1 MKGINKTHEVNIFIN
16 DVRADIFSQDS
27 LNLRFNNTFADPSK
41 ISTIQTEYT
50 FSFTLPITKT
60 NDKIFDYANI
70 LSKRNK
76 FNKRFKTHVNVDGIL
91 IFDGELILQS
101 VNKEGYKCNLY
112 INRLNTID
120 KIFGDTTLNQ
130 ITNWKIPYNQ
140 NETINNINS
149 IQDINYY
156 TADVFFPLVSYGMFQ
171 KKPTSNETYTSKYL
185 IDDYATLYNESF
197 YPSHNLLKL
206 VEKCFEHKGYTVNG
220 DIFDDE
226 VLKRIYIS
234 TNLADEQDPIYNYGY
249 NNMGKV
255 EFSFDW
261 SNYGMV
267 LSGTEGR
274 QSYIFQAATSLDV
287 DLDVPKFKVGAG
299 TDGITYNNWTTNNV
313 YDIWSSQLIK
323 NLEFQTPN
331 NILWRENRIVAPT
344 TGFYKVRLELDYN
357 IDQSEQ
363 FDRYIYERPN
373 KRGDIVRKEI
383 KSGTTWTFDDFYTEF
398 QLVRNSEDGMDCK
411 NIAPDAID
419 LLTSNADYN
428 KHSAYPHEKP
438 AKYTLSTESDP
449 YPYGY
454 VPQMNKTL
462 NYDPSVNKNFLMGCT
477 TSGAYTYTS
486 VIKNGRS
493 WDATC
498 ADSTMSRTNSDK
510 YWGVKVEPKTDE
522 EMEGAPRGERGQG
535 WKIVPELTSGN
546 NIYGTNTLPN
556 ATTTITRTS
565 TSAHTVIEAIVYLKK
580 NDMVQLKMLER
591 QWLNKVAEDAEDN
604 GRVPTKSNARRSGY
618 QTDAK
623 INLKGKVMFECF
635 SPDNIGIT
643 SNELN
648 WNNESRFSKELD
660 LAEFLPS
667 DEKISDFINNFIKEF
682 NLSYQQDGKN
692 ITLNKQKIDLNV
704 KNAVNLTNRVSD
716 DEIETLAIDYPSQM
730 SVEYTVNEEERGF
743 YISAERNATD
753 EQMLSNNWKDYADRG
768 YDIINIIDDEYAS
781 ESKLTTKTSFN
792 WFEDFTIAQ
801 DGQNTKVS
809 IPIIAKD
816 EWMIDGF
823 KDAEFMKEDGYN
835 LKRRYWFPS
844 NLTNAYVKLNGDENR
859 KVYIKLTTDTYDNV
873 NLSYKVNDGTNETL
887 LTRYFNVF
895 FDADTNYIKFDC
907 YLTTEEYVQIKNGSN
922 ILIDDDVYI
931 PIELQGYDA
940 SGKNKTQI
948 TCIKK

>member
-1 MKGINKTHEVNIFIN
+1 MKEINKTHEVNIFIN
-16 DVRADIFSQDS
+16 DERADIFSQDS

-41 ISTIQTEYT
+41 ISTIQTEYS

-60 NDKIFDYANI
+60 NNKIFDYANI

-101 VNKEGYKCNLY
+101 INKEGYKCNLY

-130 ITNWKIPYNQ
+130 ITNWKIQYNQ

-149 IQDINYY
+149 IQDINYD

-171 KKPTSNETYTSKYL
+171 KKPTSNETYTSKHF
-185 IDDYATLYNESF
+185 IDDYATLYNENF

-206 VEKCFEHKGYTVNG
+206 VEKCFEHKGFTVDG

-234 TNLADEQDPIYNYGY
+234 TNLADGQDPLYNYGY

-255 EFSFDW
+255 AFSFEW
-261 SNYGMV
+261 TNYDKV
-267 LSGTEGR
+267 LDGTSAKQE
-274 QSYIFQAATSLDV
+274 YIFRAATSIDA
-287 DLDVPKFKVGAG
+287 DLDVPKFSVGAG

-323 NLEFQTPN
+323 NIEFQTPN

-344 TGFYKVRLELDYN
+344 NGFYKIRLELDYN

-363 FDRYIYERPN
+363 FNRYVYKRPE
-373 KRGDIVRKEI
+373 KIRDVVRETI
-383 KSGTTWTFDDFYTEF
+383 ASGTTWTFDDFFTEF
-398 QLVRNSEDGMDCK
+398 QLVRNSEDGLDCK
-411 NIAPDAID
+411 NIVPDAVD
-419 LLTSNADYN
+419 SLSANTEYN

-438 AKYTLSTESDP
+438 EKYTLSTESDP
-449 YPYGY
+449 YPFGY
-454 VPQMNKTL
+454 IPQNYKTL

-486 VIKNGRS
+486 VIKNGKS
-493 WDATC
+493 WDNTC
-498 ADSTMSRTNSDK
+498 ADSTMSRTNSDA
-510 YWGVKVEPKTDE
+510 YFGVKVEPKTDE
-522 EMEGAPRGERGQG
+522 EIQSTYRGRV
-535 WKIVPELTSGN
+535 WKPVPELTSGDN
-546 NIYGTNTLPN
+546 VYGTNTLPN
-556 ATTTITRTS
+556 ATSTITRTP
-565 TSAHTVIEAIVYLKK
+565 TSAHTVIEAIVYLQK
-580 NDMVQLKMLER
+580 NDMVQLKMLQR
-591 QWLNKVAEDAEDN
+591 QWLNVAAEDSDDSSS
-604 GRVPTKSNARRSGY
+604 RTMTRRNGY

-623 INLKGKVMFECF
+623 INLKGKIMFECF

-643 SNELN
+643 SDEFN
-648 WNNESRFSKELD
+648 WLNESRFPKELD

-667 DEKISDFINNFIKEF
+667 DEKMSDFINNFIKEF

-692 ITLNKQKIDLNV
+692 ISLNKQKIDLNV
-704 KNAVNLTNRVSD
+704 KNAVDLTNRVSD
-716 DEIETLAIDYPSQM
+716 DEIEMSAIDFPSQM
-730 SVEYTVNEEERGF
+730 SVEYTINEDERGF

-753 EQMLSNNWKDYADRG
+753 EQMLSNNWKSYADRG
-768 YDIINIIDDEYAS
+768 YDIINIVDDEYAS
-781 ESKLTTKTSFN
+781 ESKLTTKTSYN

-801 DGQNTKVS
+801 DGQNKKVS

-816 EWMIDGF
+816 EWMIDGL
-823 KDAEFMKEDGYN
+823 KDAEFMKLDGYN
-835 LKRRYWFPS
+835 LKRRYWYPS
-844 NLTNAYVKLNGDENR
+844 NITNAYVKLNGDDNR
-859 KVYIKLTTDTYDNV
+859 KTFIKLTTDTYDNV
-873 NLSYKVNDGTNETL
+873 NLSYKIGDGTNETL
-887 LTRYFNVF
+887 LTKFFNIF
-895 FDADTNYIKFDC
+895 FDSDTNYIQFQT
-907 YLTTEEYVQIKNGSN
+907 YLTTEEYVAIKNGSN

-931 PIELQGYDA
+931 PIELTGYDA
-940 SGKNKTQI
+940 SGKNKTEI
-948 TCIKK
+948 KCIKK

>member
-1 MKGINKTHEVNIFIN
+1 MKEINKTHEVNIFIN
-16 DVRADIFSQDS
+16 DERADIFSQDS

-41 ISTIQTEYT
+41 ISTIQTEYS

-60 NDKIFDYANI
+60 NNKIFDYANI

-101 VNKEGYKCNLY
+101 INKEGYKCNLY

-130 ITNWKIPYNQ
+130 ITNWKIAYNQ

-185 IDDYATLYNESF
+185 IDDYATLYNENF

-206 VEKCFEHKGYTVNG
+206 VEKCFEHKGYTVDG

-234 TNLADEQDPIYNYGY
+234 TNLADGQDPLYNYG
-249 NNMGKV
+249 NNDMGKLAL
-255 EFSFDW
+255 SFEW
-261 SNYGMV
+261 TNYDKV
-267 LSGTEGR
+267 LDGTSVKQE
-274 QSYIFQAATSLDV
+274 YIFRAATSIDV
-287 DLDVPKFKVGAG
+287 DLDVPKFSVGAG
-299 TDGITYNNWTTNNV
+299 TDGVTYNNWTTNNV

-323 NLEFQTPN
+323 NIEFQTPN

-344 TGFYKVRLELDYN
+344 NGFYKIRLELDYN

-363 FDRYIYERPN
+363 FNRYVYKRPQ
-373 KRGDIVRKEI
+373 KIRDVVRETI
-383 KSGTTWTFDDFYTEF
+383 NSGTTWTFDDFFTEF
-398 QLVRNSEDGMDCK
+398 QLVRNSEDGLDCK
-411 NIAPDAID
+411 NIVPDAVD
-419 LLTSNADYN
+419 SLSANTEYN

-438 AKYTLSTESDP
+438 EKYTLSTESDP
-449 YPYGY
+449 YPFGY
-454 VPQMNKTL
+454 IPQNYKTL

-498 ADSTMSRTNSDK
+498 SDETMSRTNSEP
-510 YWGVKVEPKTDE
+510 YFGVKVEPKTDE
-522 EMEGAPRGERGQG
+522 EIQSTYRGRV
-535 WKIVPELTSGN
+535 WKPVPELTSGDN
-546 NIYGTNTLPN
+546 VYGTNTLPN

-580 NDMVQLKMLER
+580 NDMVQLKMLQR
-591 QWLNKVAEDAEDN
+591 QWLNVAAEDSDDSSS
-604 GRVPTKSNARRSGY
+604 RTSTRRNGY

-623 INLKGKVMFECF
+623 INLKGKIMFECF

-643 SNELN
+643 SDEFN
-648 WNNESRFSKELD
+648 WLNESRFAKELD

-667 DEKISDFINNFIKEF
+667 DEKMSDFINNFIKEF

-692 ITLNKQKIDLNV
+692 ISLNKQKIDLNV
-704 KNAVNLTNRVSD
+704 KNAVDLTNRVSD
-716 DEIETLAIDYPSQM
+716 DEIEMIAIDYPSQM
-730 SVEYTVNEEERGF
+730 SVEYTLNEDERGF

-823 KDAEFMKEDGYN
+823 KDAEFMKQSGYN
-835 LKRRYWFPS
+835 LKRRYWYPS

-859 KVYIKLTTDTYDNV
+859 KTYIKLTTDTYDNV
-873 NLSYKVNDGTNETL
+873 NLSYKIGDGTNNTL

-895 FDADTNYIKFDC
+895 FDADTNYIQFQT
-907 YLTTEEYVQIKNGSN
+907 YLTTEEYVAIKNGSN

-931 PIELQGYDA
+931 PIELTGYDA

-948 TCIKK
+948 TAIKK

>member
-1 MKGINKTHEVNIFIN
+1 MKEINKTHEVNIFIN
-16 DVRADIFSQDS
+16 DERADIFSQDS

-41 ISTIQTEYT
+41 ISTIQTEYS

-101 VNKEGYKCNLY
+101 ITKEGYKCNLY

-130 ITNWKIPYNQ
+130 ITNWKIQYNQ

-149 IQDINYY
+149 IQDINYDN
-156 TADVFFPLVSYGMFQ
+156 ADVFFPLVSYGMFQ
-171 KKPTSNETYTSKYL
+171 KKPTSNETYTSKHL
-185 IDDYATLYNESF
+185 IDDYATLYNENF

-206 VEKCFEHKGYTVNG
+206 VEKCFEHKGYTVDG

-234 TNLADEQDPIYNYGY
+234 TNLADEQDPLYNYG
-249 NNMGKV
+249 NNDMGKV
-255 EFSFDW
+255 ALSFEW
-261 SNYGMV
+261 TNYDKV
-267 LSGTEGR
+267 LDGTSVKQE
-274 QSYIFQAATSLDV
+274 YIFRAATSIDV
-287 DLDVPKFKVGAG
+287 DLDVPKFSVGAG
-299 TDGITYNNWTTNNV
+299 TDGVTYNNWTTNNV

-323 NLEFQTPN
+323 NIEFQTPN

-344 TGFYKVRLELDYN
+344 NGFYKIRLELDYN

-363 FDRYIYERPN
+363 FNRYIY
-373 KRGDIVRKEI
+373 KRQQKIRDVVRETI
-383 KSGTTWTFDDFYTEF
+383 ASGTTWTFDDFFTEF
-398 QLVRNSEDGMDCK
+398 QLVRNSEDGLDCK
-411 NIAPDAID
+411 NIVPDAVD
-419 LLTSNADYN
+419 SLSANTDYN

-438 AKYTLSTESDP
+438 EKYTLSTENDP
-449 YPYGY
+449 YPFGY
-454 VPQMNKTL
+454 IPQNYKTL

-498 ADSTMSRTNSDK
+498 ADSTMSRTNSDQ
-510 YWGVKVEPKTDE
+510 YFGVKVEPKTDE
-522 EMEGAPRGERGQG
+522 EIQSTYRGRV
-535 WKIVPELTSGN
+535 WKPVPELTSGD

-556 ATTTITRTS
+556 ATTTITRTP

-580 NDMVQLKMLER
+580 NDFVQLKMLQR
-591 QWLNKVAEDAEDN
+591 QWLNVAAEDSDDSSS
-604 GRVPTKSNARRSGY
+604 RTSTRRNGY

-623 INLKGKVMFECF
+623 INLKGKIMFECF
-635 SPDNIGIT
+635 SPDNIAIT
-643 SNELN
+643 SDEFDWL
-648 WNNESRFSKELD
+648 NESRFAKDLD

-667 DEKISDFINNFIKEF
+667 DEKMSDFINNFIKEF
-682 NLSYQQDGKN
+682 NMSYQQDGKN
-692 ITLNKQKIDLNV
+692 ISLNKQKIDLNV
-704 KNAVNLTNRVSD
+704 KNAVDLTNRVSD
-716 DEIETLAIDYPSQM
+716 DEIEMLAIDYPSEM
-730 SVEYTVNEEERGF
+730 SVEYSISEDERGF

-768 YDIINIIDDEYAS
+768 YDIINIVDDEYAS
-781 ESKLTTKTSFN
+781 ESKLTTKTSYN
-792 WFEDFTIAQ
+792 WFEDFTITQ

-816 EWMIDGF
+816 EWMIDGY
-823 KDAEFMKEDGYN
+823 KDAEMMKQSGYN
-835 LKRRYWFPS
+835 LKRRYFIPS

-859 KVYIKLTTDTYDNV
+859 KTYIKLTTDTYNNV
-873 NLSYKVNDGTNETL
+873 NLSYKIGDGTNDTL
-887 LTRYFNVF
+887 LTRYFNIF
-895 FDADTNYIKFDC
+895 FDADTNYIKFSC
-907 YLTTEEYVQIKNGSN
+907 YLTTEEYIAIKNGSN
-922 ILIDDDVYI
+922 IIIDDDVYV
-931 PIELQGYDA
+931 PVELQGYDA

-948 TCIKK
+948 TAIKK

>member
-1 MKGINKTHEVNIFIN
+1 MKEINKTHEVNIFIN
-16 DVRADIFSQDS
+16 DERADIFSQDS

-41 ISTIQTEYT
+41 ISTIQTEYS

-60 NDKIFDYANI
+60 NNKIFDYANI

-101 VNKEGYKCNLY
+101 ITKEGYKCNLY

-130 ITNWKIPYNQ
+130 ITNWKIQYNQ

-149 IQDINYY
+149 IQDINYDN
-156 TADVFFPLVSYGMFQ
+156 ADVFFPLVSYGMFQ
-171 KKPTSNETYTSKYL
+171 KKPTSNETYTSKHL
-185 IDDYATLYNESF
+185 IDDYATLYNENF

-206 VEKCFEHKGYTVNG
+206 VEKCFEHKGYTVDG

-234 TNLADEQDPIYNYGY
+234 TNLADEQDPLYNYG
-249 NNMGKV
+249 NNDMGKV
-255 EFSFDW
+255 ALSFEW
-261 SNYGMV
+261 TNYDKV
-267 LSGTEGR
+267 LDGTSVKQE
-274 QSYIFQAATSLDV
+274 YIFRAATSIDV
-287 DLDVPKFKVGAG
+287 DLDVPKFSVGAG
-299 TDGITYNNWTTNNV
+299 TDGVTYNNWTTNNV

-323 NLEFQTPN
+323 NIEFQTPN

-344 TGFYKVRLELDYN
+344 NGFYKIRLELDYN

-363 FDRYIYERPN
+363 FNRYIY
-373 KRGDIVRKEI
+373 KRQQKIRDVVRETI
-383 KSGTTWTFDDFYTEF
+383 ASGTTWTFDDFFTEF
-398 QLVRNSEDGMDCK
+398 QLVRNSEDGLDCK
-411 NIAPDAID
+411 NIVPDAVD
-419 LLTSNADYN
+419 SLSANTDYN

-438 AKYTLSTESDP
+438 EKYTLSTENDP
-449 YPYGY
+449 YPFGY
-454 VPQMNKTL
+454 IPQNYKTL

-498 ADSTMSRTNSDK
+498 ADSTMSRTNSDP
-510 YWGVKVEPKTDE
+510 YFGVKVEPKTDE
-522 EMEGAPRGERGQG
+522 EIQSTYRGRV
-535 WKIVPELTSGN
+535 WKPVPELTSGD

-556 ATTTITRTS
+556 ATTTITRTP

-580 NDMVQLKMLER
+580 NDFVQLKMLQR
-591 QWLNKVAEDAEDN
+591 QWLNVAAEDSDDSSS
-604 GRVPTKSNARRSGY
+604 RTSTRRNGY

-623 INLKGKVMFECF
+623 INLKGKIMFECF
-635 SPDNIGIT
+635 SPDNIAIT
-643 SNELN
+643 SDEFDWL
-648 WNNESRFSKELD
+648 NESRFAKDLD

-667 DEKISDFINNFIKEF
+667 DEKMSDFINNFIKEF
-682 NLSYQQDGKN
+682 NMSYQQDGKN
-692 ITLNKQKIDLNV
+692 ISLNKQKIDLNV
-704 KNAVNLTNRVSD
+704 KNAVDLTNRVSD
-716 DEIETLAIDYPSQM
+716 DEIEMLAIDYPSEM
-730 SVEYTVNEEERGF
+730 SVEYSISEDERGF

-753 EQMLSNNWKDYADRG
+753 EQMLSNNWKEYADRG
-768 YDIINIIDDEYAS
+768 YDIINIVDDEYAS
-781 ESKLTTKTSFN
+781 ESKLTTKTSYN
-792 WFEDFTIAQ
+792 WFEDFTITQ

-816 EWMIDGF
+816 EWMIDGY

-835 LKRRYWFPS
+835 LKRRYWIPS
-844 NLTNAYVKLNGDENR
+844 NLTEAYVKLNGDENR
-859 KVYIKLTTDTYDNV
+859 KTYIKLTTDTYNNV
-873 NLSYKVNDGTNETL
+873 NLSYKIGDGTNDTL
-887 LTRYFNVF
+887 LTRYFNIF
-895 FDADTNYIKFDC
+895 FDADTNYIKFSC
-907 YLTTEEYVQIKNGSN
+907 YLTTEEYIAIKNGSN
-922 ILIDDDVYI
+922 IIIDDDVYV
-931 PIELQGYDA
+931 PVELQGYDA

-948 TCIKK
+948 TAIKK

>member
-16 DVRADIFSQDS
+16 DERADIFSQDS

-60 NDKIFDYANI
+60 NEKIFDYANI

-101 VNKEGYKCNLY
+101 ITKEGYKCNLY

-130 ITNWKIPYNQ
+130 ITNWKIAYNQ

-149 IQDINYY
+149 IQDINYDN
-156 TADVFFPLVSYGMFQ
+156 ADVFFPLVSYGMFQ
-171 KKPTSNETYTSKYL
+171 KKQTSNETYTSKHL
-185 IDDYATLYNESF
+185 IDDYATLYNENF

-206 VEKCFEHKGYTVNG
+206 VEKCFEHKGYTVDG

-234 TNLADEQDPIYNYGY
+234 TNLADGQDPLYNYGY

-255 EFSFDW
+255 EFSFEW
-261 SNYGMV
+261 TNYDKV
-267 LSGTEGR
+267 LSGTSAKQE
-274 QSYIFQAATSLDV
+274 YIFRAATSIDA
-287 DLDVPKFKVGAG
+287 DLDVPKFSVGAG
-299 TDGITYNNWTTNNV
+299 TDGITYANWTTNNV

-323 NLEFQTPN
+323 NIQFQTPN

-344 TGFYKVRLELDYN
+344 NGFYKIKLELDYN

-363 FDRYIYERPN
+363 FNRYIYKRPTL
-373 KRGDIVRKEI
+373 RGDVIRETI
-383 KSGTTWTFDDFYTEF
+383 ESGTTWTFDDFYTEF

-411 NIAPDAID
+411 NIVPDAVD
-419 LLTSNADYN
+419 SLSANTEYN

-438 AKYTLSTESDP
+438 EKYTLSTESDP

-454 VPQMNKTL
+454 IPQNYKTL

-498 ADSTMSRTNSDK
+498 ADSTMSRTNSEP

-522 EMEGAPRGERGQG
+522 EIQSTFRGRV
-535 WKIVPELTSGN
+535 WKPVPELTSGDN
-546 NIYGTNTLPN
+546 VYGTNTLPN
-556 ATTTITRTS
+556 ATSTITRTS
-565 TSAHTVIEAIVYLKK
+565 TSAHTVIEAIVYLQK

-591 QWLNKVAEDAEDN
+591 QWLNVAAEDSDDSSS
-604 GRVPTKSNARRSGY
+604 RTSTRRNGY

-623 INLKGKVMFECF
+623 INLKGKIMFECF

-643 SNELN
+643 SDEFN
-648 WNNESRFSKELD
+648 WLNESRFPKELD

-667 DEKISDFINNFIKEF
+667 DEKMSDFINNFIKEF
-682 NLSYQQDGKN
+682 NLSYQQDGKH
-692 ITLNKQKIDLNV
+692 ISINKQKIDLNV
-704 KNAVNLTNRVSD
+704 KNAVDLTNRVSD
-716 DEIETLAIDYPSQM
+716 DEIEISAIDYPSQM
-730 SVEYTVNEEERGF
+730 SVEYTISEGERGF

-768 YDIINIIDDEYAS
+768 YDVIQIIDDEYAT

-801 DGQNTKVS
+801 NGQNKKIS

-816 EWMIDGF
+816 EWMIDGY
-823 KDAEFMKEDGYN
+823 KDAEFMKNDGYN
-835 LKRRYWFPS
+835 LKRRYWYPS
-844 NLTNAYVKLNGDENR
+844 NLTQAYVNLNGDENR
-859 KVYIKLTTDTYDNV
+859 KTFIKLTTDTYDNV
-873 NLSYKVNDGTNETL
+873 NLSYKIGDGTNDTL
-887 LTRYFNVF
+887 LTRFFNIF
-895 FDADTNYIKFDC
+895 FDADTNYVQFEC
-907 YLTTEEYVQIKNGSN
+907 YLSTMEYVQIKNGSN

-948 TCIKK
+948 KCIKK

>member
-16 DVRADIFSQDS
+16 DERADIFSQDS
-27 LNLRFNNTFADPSK
+27 LNLRFNNMFAEPSK
-41 ISTIQTEYT
+41 ISTIQTEYS

-60 NDKIFDYANI
+60 NNKIFDYANI

-101 VNKEGYKCNLY
+101 ITKEGYKCNLY

-130 ITNWKIPYNQ
+130 ITNWKIQYNQ

-149 IQDINYY
+149 IQDINYDN
-156 TADVFFPLVSYGMFQ
+156 ADVFFPLVSYGMFQ
-171 KKPTSNETYTSKYL
+171 KKPTSNETYTSKHL
-185 IDDYATLYNESF
+185 IDDYATLYNENF

-206 VEKCFEHKGYTVNG
+206 VEKCFEHKGYTVDG

-234 TNLADEQDPIYNYGY
+234 TNLADGQDPLYNYGY

-255 EFSFDW
+255 AFSFEW
-261 SNYGMV
+261 TNYDKV
-267 LSGTEGR
+267 LDGTSAKQE
-274 QSYIFQAATSLDV
+274 YIFRAATSIDA
-287 DLDVPKFKVGAG
+287 DLDVPKFSVGAG

-323 NLEFQTPN
+323 NIEFQTPN

-344 TGFYKVRLELDYN
+344 NGFYKIRLELDYN

-363 FDRYIYERPN
+363 FNRYIYKRPQ
-373 KRGDIVRKEI
+373 KIRDVVRETI
-383 KSGTTWTFDDFYTEF
+383 ASGTTWTFDDFFTEF
-398 QLVRNSEDGMDCK
+398 QLVRNSEDGLDCK
-411 NIAPDAID
+411 NIVPDAVD
-419 LLTSNADYN
+419 SLSANTEYN

-438 AKYTLSTESDP
+438 EKYTLSTESDP
-449 YPYGY
+449 YPFGY
-454 VPQMNKTL
+454 IPQNYKTL

-498 ADSTMSRTNSDK
+498 SDETMSRTNSEP
-510 YWGVKVEPKTDE
+510 YFGVKVEPKTNE
-522 EMEGAPRGERGQG
+522 EIQSTYRGRV
-535 WKIVPELTSGN
+535 WKPVPELTSGDN
-546 NIYGTNTLPN
+546 VYGTNTLPN
-556 ATTTITRTS
+556 ATTTITRTN
-565 TSAHTVIEAIVYLKK
+565 TSAHTVIEAIVYLQK
-580 NDMVQLKMLER
+580 NDMVQLKMLQR
-591 QWLNKVAEDAEDN
+591 QWLNVAAEDSDDSSS
-604 GRVPTKSNARRSGY
+604 RTSTRRNGY

-623 INLKGKVMFECF
+623 INLKGKIMFECF

-643 SNELN
+643 SDEFN
-648 WNNESRFSKELD
+648 WLNESRFAKELD

-667 DEKISDFINNFIKEF
+667 DEKMSDFINNFIKEF

-692 ITLNKQKIDLNV
+692 ISLNKQKIDLNP
-704 KNAVNLTNRVSD
+704 KNAVDLTNRVSD
-716 DEIETLAIDYPSQM
+716 DEIEMLAIDYPSQM
-730 SVEYTVNEEERGF
+730 YLEYTLEEDERGF

-753 EQMLSNNWKDYADRG
+753 EQMLSNNWKDYADKG

-781 ESKLTTKTSFN
+781 ESKLTTKTSYN

-823 KDAEFMKEDGYN
+823 KDAEFMKLDGYN

-859 KVYIKLTTDTYDNV
+859 KTYIKLTTDTYDNV
-873 NLSYKVNDGTNETL
+873 NLSYKIGDGTNDTL
-887 LTRYFNVF
+887 LTKFFNIF
-895 FDADTNYIKFDC
+895 FDADTNYIQFSC
-907 YLTTEEYVQIKNGSN
+907 YLTTIEYVAIKNGSN
-922 ILIDDDVYI
+922 ILIDGDVYI
-931 PIELQGYDA
+931 PVELQGYDA
-940 SGKNKTQI
+940 AGKNKTQLK
-948 TCIKK
+948 CIKK

>member
-16 DVRADIFSQDS
+16 DERADIFSQDS

-41 ISTIQTEYT
+41 ISTIQTEYS

-60 NDKIFDYANI
+60 NNKIFDYANI

-101 VNKEGYKCNLY
+101 ITKEGYKCNLY

-130 ITNWKIPYNQ
+130 ITNWKIQYNQ

-149 IQDINYY
+149 IQDINYDN
-156 TADVFFPLVSYGMFQ
+156 ADVFFPLVSYGMFQ
-171 KKPTSNETYTSKYL
+171 KKPTSNETYTSKHL
-185 IDDYATLYNESF
+185 IDDYATLYNENF

-206 VEKCFEHKGYTVNG
+206 VEKCFEHKGYTVDG

-234 TNLADEQDPIYNYGY
+234 TNLADGQDPLYNYGY

-261 SNYGMV
+261 SNYDKV
-267 LSGTEGR
+267 LSGTSAKQE
-274 QSYIFQAATSLDV
+274 YIFRAATSIDA
-287 DLDVPKFKVGAG
+287 DLDVPKFSVGAG
-299 TDGITYNNWTTNNV
+299 TDGITYANWTTNNV

-323 NLEFQTPN
+323 NIEFQTPN

-344 TGFYKVRLELDYN
+344 NGFYKIRLELDYN

-363 FDRYIYERPN
+363 FNRYIYKRPTL
-373 KRGDIVRKEI
+373 RGDVIRETI
-383 KSGTTWTFDDFYTEF
+383 ASGTTWTFDDFYTEF
-398 QLVRNSEDGMDCK
+398 QLVRNSEDGTDCK
-411 NIAPDAID
+411 NIVPDAVD
-419 LLTSNADYN
+419 SLSANTEYN

-438 AKYTLSTESDP
+438 EKYTLSTENDP
-449 YPYGY
+449 YPFGY
-454 VPQMNKTL
+454 IPQNYKTL

-498 ADSTMSRTNSDK
+498 SDETMSRTNSDP
-510 YWGVKVEPKTDE
+510 YFGVKVEPKTDE
-522 EMEGAPRGERGQG
+522 EIQSTYRGRV
-535 WKIVPELTSGN
+535 WKPVPELTSGD

-556 ATTTITRTS
+556 ATSTITRTS
-565 TSAHTVIEAIVYLKK
+565 TSAHTVIEAIVYLQK
-580 NDMVQLKMLER
+580 NDMVQLKMLQR
-591 QWLNKVAEDAEDN
+591 QWLNVAAEDSDDSSS
-604 GRVPTKSNARRSGY
+604 RTSTRRNGY

-623 INLKGKVMFECF
+623 INLKGKITFECF

-643 SNELN
+643 SDYFD
-648 WNNESRFSKELD
+648 WNNETRFPKELD

-667 DEKISDFINNFIKEF
+667 DEKMSDFINNFIKEF

-692 ITLNKQKIDLNV
+692 ISINKQKIDLNV
-704 KNAVNLTNRVSD
+704 KNAVDLTNRVSD
-716 DEIETLAIDYPSQM
+716 DEIEMSAIDYPSQM
-730 SVEYTVNEEERGF
+730 SVEYTLNEDERGF

-768 YDIINIIDDEYAS
+768 YDIIQIIDDEYAT

-801 DGQNTKVS
+801 DGQNKKIS

-816 EWMIDGF
+816 EWMIDGL

-844 NLTNAYVKLNGDENR
+844 NLTQAYVKLNGDENR
-859 KVYIKLTTDTYDNV
+859 KTYIKLTTDTYDNV
-873 NLSYKVNDGTNETL
+873 NLSYKIGDVTNDTL
-887 LTRYFNVF
+887 LTRYFNIF
-895 FDADTNYIKFDC
+895 FDADTNYIQFSC
-907 YLTTEEYVQIKNGSN
+907 YLTTMEYVAIKNGSN
-922 ILIDDDVYI
+922 ILIDGDVYV
-931 PIELQGYDA
+931 PIELTGYDS
-940 SGKNKTQI
+940 SGKNKT
-948 TCIKK
+948 TLKCIKK

>member
-16 DVRADIFSQDS
+16 DERADIFSQDS

-101 VNKEGYKCNLY
+101 INKEGYKCNLY

-120 KIFGDTTLNQ
+120 KIFEDTTLNQ
-130 ITNWKIPYNQ
+130 ITNWRIQYNQ

-149 IQDINYY
+149 IEDINYDNS
-156 TADVFFPLVSYGMFQ
+156 DVFFPLVSYGMFQ
-171 KKPTSNETYTSKYL
+171 KKPTSNETYTSKHL
-185 IDDYATLYNESF
+185 IDDYATLYNENF

-206 VEKCFEHKGYTVNG
+206 VEKCFEHKGYTVDG

-234 TNLADEQDPIYNYGY
+234 TNLADGQDPLYNYGY

-255 EFSFDW
+255 ELSFEW
-261 SNYGMV
+261 TNYDKV
-267 LSGTEGR
+267 LSGTSAKQE
-274 QSYIFQAATSLDV
+274 YIFQAATSIDA
-287 DLDVPKFKVGAG
+287 DLDVPKFSVGAG
-299 TDGITYNNWTTNNV
+299 TDGITYANWTTNNV

-323 NLEFQTPN
+323 NIQFQTPN

-344 TGFYKVRLELDYN
+344 NGFYKIKLELDYN

-363 FDRYIYERPN
+363 FNRYIYKRPTL
-373 KRGDIVRKEI
+373 RGDVIRETI
-383 KSGTTWTFDDFYTEF
+383 ESGTTWTFDDFFTEF
-398 QLVRNSEDGMDCK
+398 QLVRNSEDGTDCK
-411 NIAPDAID
+411 NIVPDAVD
-419 LLTSNADYN
+419 SLSANTEYN

-438 AKYTLSTESDP
+438 EKYTLSTESDP
-449 YPYGY
+449 YPFGY
-454 VPQMNKTL
+454 IPQNYKTL

-498 ADSTMSRTNSDK
+498 ADSTMSRTNSEP
-510 YWGVKVEPKTDE
+510 YFGVKVEPKTDE
-522 EMEGAPRGERGQG
+522 EIQSTYRGRV
-535 WKIVPELTSGN
+535 WKPVPELTSGN
-546 NIYGTNTLPN
+546 NIYGVNTLPN
-556 ATTTITRTS
+556 ATSTITRTN

-580 NDMVQLKMLER
+580 NDMVQLKMLQR
-591 QWLNKVAEDAEDN
+591 QWLNVAAEDSDDSSS
-604 GRVPTKSNARRSGY
+604 RTSTRRNGY

-623 INLKGKVMFECF
+623 INLKGKIMFECF

-643 SNELN
+643 SDYFD
-648 WNNESRFSKELD
+648 WNNETRFPKELD

-667 DEKISDFINNFIKEF
+667 DEKMSDFINNFIKEF

-692 ITLNKQKIDLNV
+692 ISINKQKIDLNV
-704 KNAVNLTNRVSD
+704 KNAVDLTNRVSD
-716 DEIETLAIDYPSQM
+716 DEIEMLAIDYPSQM
-730 SVEYTVNEEERGF
+730 SVEYTLNEDERGF

-768 YDIINIIDDEYAS
+768 YDVIQIIDDEYAT
-781 ESKLTTKTSFN
+781 ESKITTKTSFN

-801 DGQNTKVS
+801 DGQNKKIS
-809 IPIIAKD
+809 IPVIAKD
-816 EWMIDGF
+816 EWLIDGL

-859 KVYIKLTTDTYDNV
+859 KVYIKLTNDTYNNV
-873 NLSYKVNDGTNETL
+873 NLSYKIGDGTNETL
-887 LTRYFNVF
+887 LTRFFNIF
-895 FDADTNYIKFDC
+895 FDADTNYIQFSC
-907 YLTTEEYVQIKNGSN
+907 YLTTMEYVAIKNGSN
-922 ILIDDDVYI
+922 ILIDDDVYV
-931 PIELQGYDA
+931 PIEIQGYDA
-940 SGKNKTQI
+940 SGKNKTQLK
-948 TCIKK
+948 CIKK